1 MIGHLN
7 PDATSISKVSS
18 VLEGDQDG
26 QLRPAGLHHWEELL
40 DGSGFFVYLSSLK
53 SNSPLT
59 VSLGPMELCAQLIRL
74 PGSPS
79 SQWVGISAYRP
90 LSKDKNNILF
100 LHYDGSLQIFS
111 FGMGS
116 GTRGLELLR
125 HDCNINSEQVKKLG
139 PSVLSNTANARINPE
154 FPLDFFEKTSCIT
167 TDIKL
172 GGDVIHHPC
181 TFYNATRN
189 FTRPDLYK
197 I

>member
-26 QLRPAGLHHWEELL
+26 QLRPAGLHHWKELL
-40 DGSGFFVYLSSLK
+40 DGSGFFVCLSSLK

-59 VSLGPMELCAQLIRL
+59 VSLGPMELCAQLLRL
-74 PGSPS
+74 PRSPS

-90 LSKDKNNILF
+90 LSKDKNNVLF
-100 LHYDGSLQIFS
+100 LHDDGSLQIFS

-116 GTRGLELLR
+116 GTRGLELIR

-139 PSVLSNTANARINPE
+139 LGVLGNTANAGINPE

-172 GGDVIHHPC
+172 GGDVI
-181 TFYNATRN
+181 RN
-189 FTRPDLYK
+189 SDSEGVKLNLA
-197 I
+197 